1 LDCAKDPTMFKIIQE
16 QQSIVDER
24 VSEKEGR
31 SDCDCAA
38 GWAGERR
45 GRQCLMTEEVRGA
58 SRWVVDRYIKT
69 RRRTVVDIGCAL
81 GGKNVLW

>member
-1 LDCAKDPTMFKIIQE
+1 MFKIIQE
-16 QQSIVDER
+16 QQSIADER
-24 VSEKEGR
+24 VSEEEGR

-45 GRQCLMTEEVRGA
+45 GRQCLVTEEVRGA

-69 RRRTVVDIGCAL
+69 RRRTIVDIGCAL